1 MHNRKI
7 SKPSFPAVSII
18 VPVYNVEKYL
28 ERCLNSLI
36 LQTLQSI
43 EIICI
48 DDASTDNS
56 GNILDRY
63 ARKDTR
69 IKAIHLK
76 QNTGTLCARLKGMEA
91 ASGEFLIFVDSDDA
105 LEPNA
110 CAELSDLMA
119 SQKTDLVHFGTILHA
134 GENVSDEMLSWVAD
148 FLKPLDGRLEG
159 NLNQDCFVSECF
171 DFNITNKIWKSE
183 VVRQALPYVQRR
195 KLTASEDR
203 YFAFLLLYF
212 AHSYYGVQHPYYH
225 YYLGIGITGGD
236 TLSLEQ
242 FEKRCTGAAAP
253 QLVMRFLTQMG
264 EDGRACQ
271 ESAEQFGKKILWDC
285 VDGWY
290 HKLQPA
296 DKQRGFGILCQYFQP
311 DQLVSAIARVY
322 FEQETD
328 IYAGI
333 QMEHGKRAA
342 VYDRYLDWEET
353 ADGPV
358 RQCIDDLQQLGYE
371 VFLYTD
377 EERRQESF
385 DLYRNVCGVRVFY
398 LPDSR
403 EANWDRYEMRAEQL
417 YARIKI
423 DRIQRLLYVSPS
435 SHIAWLDM
443 LLVRLAGVDA
453 VKLRDKEQSDQTQ
466 RWKREYEKLE
476 TEYRS
481 LSVQFDSPKMML
493 QGLFVSCRR
502 RLGVARH
509 RLGLARHRLDIFRH
523 K

>member
-1 MHNRKI
+1 MHDIK
-7 SKPSFPAVSII
+7 KVSII
-18 VPVYNVEKYL
+18 VPIYNVEKYL
-28 ERCLNSLI
+28 QRCLDSLI
-36 LQTLQSI
+36 CQTLKSI

-56 GNILDRY
+56 GDILDRY

-91 ASGEFLIFVDSDDA
+91 ASGEFFMFVDSDDA
-105 LEPNA
+105 LEPDA

-119 SQKTDLVHFGTILHA
+119 LQKTDLVHFGTILHA

-159 NLNQDCFVSECF
+159 NLNQECFVSERF
-171 DFNITNKIWKSE
+171 DFNITNKIWKSG
-183 VVRQALPYVQRR
+183 VARQALPYVQRR

-203 YFAFLLLYF
+203 YFAFLLFYF
-212 AHSYYGVQHPYYH
+212 AHSYYGVKKPYYH

-242 FEKRCTGAAAP
+242 FEKRCTGAAAA
-253 QLVMRFLTQMG
+253 QMAMQFLTQMG
-264 EDGRACQ
+264 EDGRARQ
-271 ESAEQFGKKILWDC
+271 ESVEQFGKKILWDC
-285 VDGWY
+285 VDCWY
-290 HKLQPA
+290 HKLRPA
-296 DKQRGFGILCQYFQP
+296 DKQCGFGILCQYFQP
-311 DQLVSAIARVY
+311 DQLASAIARVY

-342 VYDRYLDWEET
+342 VYDRYLEWEEA

-358 RQCIDDLQQLGYE
+358 RQCIYDLQQLGYE

-385 DLYRNVCGVRVFY
+385 NLYREACGVRVFY

-403 EANWDRYEMRAEQL
+403 EANWDRYEIRAEQL
-417 YARIKI
+417 YARIKK
-423 DRIQRLLYVSPS
+423 DRIQRFLYVSPS

-443 LLVRLAGVDA
+443 LLVRLAGVEVA
-453 VKLRDKEQSDQTQ
+453 KLRDKEQYVKRIEQAGQTQ
-466 RWKREYEKLE
+466 RWKREYERLE
-476 TEYRS
+476 IEYRS
-481 LSVQFDSPKMML
+481 LCAQFDSPKIML
-493 QGLFVSCRR
+493 KGLLESFRR
-502 RLGVARH
+502 
-509 RLGLARHRLDIFRH
+509 RLDIFRH